1 MYSMILVVNSFVIFH
16 NTFSIAVDELNAY
29 SLELIAEALMME
41 HTVIDAMEEF
51 PWTVETHKFRG
62 TTHQQRTRHI
72 HEQRGLRG
80 HGCHPKVAQN
90 QRHASS
96 HRAPISEFG
105 EDVLPAGCA
114 LGETVVKGVP
124 CVALPSG
131 GKELFNV
138 LMSFVER
145 DDYQAVLELA
155 RRSESVDFTR
165 KCGFTVALR
174 PEGIS
179 IALSFPEQ
187 LCVCEANLLHY
198 AICISSFR
206 AAIALLI
213 VCPAMLHARCRIVAT
228 NPSTNKQ
235 IEEFWGASEL
245 ARIFCLLYDER
256 GNADVSATAAVYNQA
271 LPLLEIG
278 ERNPA
283 KLPYLTLPSRE
294 QRIAAAGCD
303 ADATVAAFVAASR
316 GYIPHIQQQ

>member
-114 LGETVVKGVP
+114 LGWPVVTGVP

-131 GKELFNV
+131 GKELFRRFRRF
-138 LMSFVER
+138 LPLFHQKRDTVESYDSGFQMPR
-145 DDYQAVLELA
+145 HTAVL
-155 RRSESVDFTR
+155 
-165 KCGFTVALR
+165 
-174 PEGIS
+174 
-179 IALSFPEQ
+179 Q
-187 LCVCEANLLHY
+187 
-198 AICISSFR
+198 
-206 AAIALLI
+206 
-213 VCPAMLHARCRIVAT
+213 
-228 NPSTNKQ
+228 
-235 IEEFWGASEL
+235 ASQYFSNIGNS
-245 ARIFCLLYDER
+245 IFCFY
-256 GNADVSATAAVYNQA
+256 AVCDVS
-271 LPLLEIG
+271 
-278 ERNPA
+278 
-283 KLPYLTLPSRE
+283 S
-294 QRIAAAGCD
+294 D
-303 ADATVAAFVAASR
+303 
-316 GYIPHIQQQ
+316 